1 VISTTT
7 GQYLFH
13 QKTLDASGA
22 VDDGEVLKV
31 DVSKFPVVLGSA
43 TVTLTYCGLLAHG
56 LPTR

>member
-31 DVSKFPVVLGSA
+31 DVSKLPVVLGSA
-43 TVTLTYCGLLAHG
+43 TVTLTY
-56 LPTR
+56 